1 MKFPELSLEIYI
13 IHLLETPERI
23 SSCYR
28 QFRSTMLIDSLHI
41 VTTEQPHVS
50 RFFVDPPTTCML
62 PGYIPRRLRTQEKSV
77 FYKHAYA
84 IKDIAERNAL
94 GGVILEDDV
103 VVNNTAFHKFLY
115 TLRNTEILKN
125 YDIVYFGNGA
135 HEPSP
140 CGTSKLSIVTP
151 DHTLHKSKCAD
162 SYVVSKDAAIKISQ
176 DYVDYPPFLPVD
188 WDMSLRIERNSL
200 KVGWLQPGIT
210 FQGSQHGMFKSLIQN
225 T

>member
-1 MKFPELSLEIYI
+1 MEFSELSLEIYI
-13 IHLLETPERI
+13 VHLLETPERI

-41 VTTEQPHVS
+41 VITEHPHIS
-50 RFFVDPPTTCML
+50 RFFAKPPSTCML
-62 PGYIPRRLRTQEKSV
+62 PGYVPRRLKAQEKSV

-84 IKDIAERNAL
+84 IRDIAERNTL

-103 VVNNTAFHKFLY
+103 VVDNKAFHKFLY
-115 TLRNTEILKN
+115 TLRNTDILKE

-140 CGTSKLSIVTP
+140 CGTTESRIMTP

-176 DYVDYPPFLPVD
+176 DYIHYPPFLPVD
-188 WDMSLRIERNSL
+188 WDMSLRIGRQGL
-200 KVGWLQPGIT
+200 RVGWLQPGIT
-210 FQGSQHGMFKSLIQN
+210 VQGSQHGMFKSLIQN